1 MPAVVSLQARRDGG
15 EAARLREQWR
25 TEVEGLKRQMAE
37 REEEYEAW
45 LQGTREGADLRLEQ
59 TEVGGRAE
67 HKTAVTILVEQMLHS
82 LFRSRIVPAA
92 ATLPRQPATL
102 LAVHCTDCV
111 HVVGV
116 KRDVAQLNQECR
128 IIPHTLSF

>member
-1 MPAVVSLQARRDGG
+1 MPAVVSLQAQHEG

-25 TEVEGLKRQMAE
+25 AEVESLKRQLAE

-67 HKTAVTILVEQMLHS
+67 HKTAVTISVEQLLH
-82 LFRSRIVPAA
+82 
-92 ATLPRQPATL
+92 
-102 LAVHCTDCV
+102 
-111 HVVGV
+111 
-116 KRDVAQLNQECR
+116 
-128 IIPHTLSF
+128 